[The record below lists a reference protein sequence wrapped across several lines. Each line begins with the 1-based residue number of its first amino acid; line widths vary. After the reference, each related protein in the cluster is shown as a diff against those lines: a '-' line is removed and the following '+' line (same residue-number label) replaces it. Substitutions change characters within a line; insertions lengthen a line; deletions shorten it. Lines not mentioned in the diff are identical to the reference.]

1 MKMHELKNSNGKT
14 TNATEAEGLSYRF
27 KAPKLF
33 GYLQFFFDL
42 LPAIC
47 LCLSTNEEL
56 TLVLINTLIA
66 SIALI

>member
-27 KAPKLF
+27 KGTKLV
-33 GYLQFFFDL
+33 GYLKFFLDL

-47 LCLSTNEEL
+47 LF
-56 TLVLINTLIA
+56 INY
-66 SIALI
+66 